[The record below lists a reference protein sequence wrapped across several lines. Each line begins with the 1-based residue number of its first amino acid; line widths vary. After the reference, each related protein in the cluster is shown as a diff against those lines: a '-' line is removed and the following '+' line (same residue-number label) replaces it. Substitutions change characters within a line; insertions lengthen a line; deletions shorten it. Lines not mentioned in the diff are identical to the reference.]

1 VKPKQ
6 SLVILGASGLAK
18 ETIELARLLGVLNIV
33 GILDDST
40 AKHGSSLLGVPVV
53 GSIEAHTSF
62 PDAKFINCIAGATS
76 LGTRL
81 DVCRRMSADNE
92 RFATLIHPF
101 SSISPSA
108 YLGRGSIVLASC
120 VLTADITVGNQ
131 CVLMPFVALT
141 HDVEVADGVI
151 FGSGAKIAGG
161 VKIGE
166 CAYLGS
172 GALVRENT
180 TIGEYSIV
188 GMGAV
193 VVEDIPAAQVWVGN
207 PARYLRAV
215 QK

>member
-1 VKPKQ
+1 MKSKQ

-18 ETIELARLLGVLNIV
+18 ETIELVRLLGDLDIV
-33 GILDDST
+33 GILDDDDE
-40 AKHGSSLLGVPVV
+40 KHGTSLLGIPVV

-62 PDAKFINCIAGATS
+62 PDVKFVNCIASVASPGS
-76 LGTRL
+76 RL
-81 DVCRRMSADNE
+81 VVYRRMRVDNE
-92 RFATLIHPF
+92 RFTTLVHPC
-101 SSISPSA
+101 SSISPSVK
-108 YLGRGSIVLASC
+108 LGSGCIVLASC
-120 VLTADITVGNQ
+120 VLTADIWVGNQ

-141 HDVEVADGVI
+141 HDDRVEDGVT

-180 TIGEYSIV
+180 TIGEYSII

-207 PARYLRAV
+207 PARFLRIV
-215 QK
+215 

>member
-1 VKPKQ
+1 MRPKQ
-6 SLVILGASGLAK
+6 LLVILGASGLAK
-18 ETIELARLLGVLNIV
+18 ETIELARLLGDLDIV
-33 GILDDST
+33 GILDDAT
-40 AKHGSSLLGVPVV
+40 EKHGSSLLGVPVIE
-53 GSIEAHTSF
+53 SIEAHTSF
-62 PDAKFINCIAGATS
+62 PDVKFVNCIAGVAS
-76 LGTRL
+76 PGSRL
-81 DVCRRMSADNE
+81 AISRRMQVDNE
-92 RFATLIHPF
+92 RFATLVHPC
-101 SSISPSA
+101 SSISPSVK
-108 YLGRGSIVLASC
+108 LGSGSIVLASC
-120 VLTADITVGNQ
+120 VLTADIKVGNQ

-141 HDVEVADGVI
+141 HDDQVADGVT

-166 CAYLGS
+166 CAYIGS

-207 PARYLRAV
+207 PARFLRTV

>member
-1 VKPKQ
+1 MKPKQ

-62 PDAKFINCIAGATS
+62 PDVKFINCIASATS

-81 DVCRRMSADNE
+81 DVCRRMSVDNE
-92 RFATLIHPF
+92 RFATLIHPC
-101 SSISPSA
+101 SSISPSVH
-108 YLGRGSIVLASC
+108 LGKGSIVLASC

-151 FGSGAKIAGG
+151 FGSGAMISGG
-161 VKIGE
+161 TKIGE
-166 CAYLGS
+166 SAYIGS
-172 GALVRENT
+172 GALVRENV
-180 TIGEYSIV
+180 TIGEHSML

-193 VVEDIPAAQVWVGN
+193 VVNDVPAGQVWVGN
-207 PARYLRAV
+207 PARYLRTA